1 MIYLTRIRP
10 EAPRSGEGVRL
21 AIFQAERPVGSRAAV
36 HENIVRLS
44 KAVQEAKKFGAQLIS
59 FPELYVEGYTMTPE
73 VAHRLAEP
81 VGGPSMTRVGE
92 IAEEHSIGIIC
103 PYAEQEIRSE
113 GDRYYDSIAFFGP
126 DGTMLHNYRKTHL
139 FGQAERDNYNFGYA
153 EGDSDPFKVS
163 DINGIGVGI
172 LNCYEAEFFELT
184 RILALTGA
192 KLVVIPTAAD
202 FYYNLSDGTRT
213 AVPYPDITRNLIP
226 AHAFENNC
234 FVSYCNR
241 TGTETVGPGTWRYR
255 GNSIIVGPH
264 GDIIVAAR
272 NEDTLLVGD
281 CIPSDYGPTHP
292 EGNYLRNRRPELYGK
307 LVATEIE
314 AEGGYTYSIPPRR
327 DTDR

>member
-10 EAPRSGEGVRL
+10 DAPPPGEGVRL
-21 AIFQAERPVGSRAAV
+21 AIFQAERPVGTREAV
-36 HENIVRLS
+36 HENLVRLS
-44 KAVQEAKKFGAQLIS
+44 RAVQEAKKFDAQLIS

-81 VGGPSMTRVGE
+81 ADGPSMARVGE

-103 PYAEQEIRSE
+103 PYAEKEGRAD

-139 FGQAERDNYNFGYA
+139 FGLAERDNYSFGYTD
-153 EGDSDPFKVS
+153 GDADPFKVS
-163 DINGIGVGI
+163 DINGIGIGI

-213 AVPYPDITRNLIP
+213 VVPYPDITRNLIP
-226 AHAFENNC
+226 AHAYENNC

-241 TGTETVGPGTWRYR
+241 AGTETVGPGTWRYR

-264 GDIIVAAR
+264 GDIMVAAR

-281 CIPSDYGPTHP
+281 CIPGDYGPTHP

-307 LVATEIE
+307 LVSMEIE
-314 AEGGYTYSIPPRR
+314 AEDGYRYSTPPRQ
-327 DTDR
+327 DTDM